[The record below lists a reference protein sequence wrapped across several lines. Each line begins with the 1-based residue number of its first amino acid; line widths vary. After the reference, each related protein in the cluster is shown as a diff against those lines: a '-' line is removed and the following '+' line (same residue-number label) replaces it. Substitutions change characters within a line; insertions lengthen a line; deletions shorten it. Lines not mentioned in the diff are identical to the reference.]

1 MLGQREEAKKEMCC
15 LVSFGR
21 HQTLGIRIQVGKGNV
36 YHRPVHTLTSTGDLS
51 QVWRSLDRL
60 GGGKEQCDTFFGYL
74 DQMGFAIYFGQSSCI
89 KRLRI

>member
-1 MLGQREEAKKEMCC
+1 MCW

-60 GGGKEQCDTFFGYL
+60 GGGKEQCDTFLCYLVSWFLCFTLGRFGVVN
-74 DQMGFAIYFGQSSCI
+74 G
-89 KRLRI
+89 